1 MLEHGVIPPNIHFH
15 NPNPM
20 IDFENWNIRIPTQLM
35 KWPSQGTR
43 RISINSFGYGGTNA
57 HAILDDAYSYLGGR
71 GLRGLHYVKTLKG
84 DSSKDYEDREEEE
97 EEEYNPQPNTP
108 RVYVLTAQD
117 RAGLSRTKKSLASY
131 IRTKIDELHDD
142 SQAESYLANLA
153 YTLSNKRSKLQ
164 WKTFELASSLEEL
177 ADALESSDGGRIEA
191 MSSSVPR
198 LGFVFTGQGAQWAT
212 MGMAL
217 MAFPEFSGSIE
228 AADSFL
234 KKTLRCPWSAR
245 AELFRGKGTSR
256 LGLAL
261 YSQTLCTV
269 LQVALVDLLR
279 KWAVVPNAVVG
290 HSSGEIAAAYC
301 AGYLSRED
309 AWRIAYS
316 RGVVCSSMKTAAP
329 DLDGAMMAVG
339 ASPDTCS
346 AFIERIC
353 PDKVNIACINSP
365 SSVTLSGDAA
375 AIISLQQA
383 LQEENIFAR
392 KLLVD
397 TAYHSKHMQL
407 VAQQYAKAIADIQPR
422 ANTTTGGDTPCKMY
436 SSVTESEITYKDLGP
451 DYWVRNLVS
460 PVRFATAIQNLMR
473 PDADARSSG
482 TDAVDILVEI
492 GPHTALRGPATQ
504 SIQALGVNNKLYLSA
519 IVRNEGAVETT
530 LNLIGTLIAYGR
542 PVELAWVNGTVT
554 GKNKTLVD
562 LPSYPWNHAQQYWS
576 ESRLARGRKDRNVS
590 ASSLLGSPVPSFLDG
605 ERVWRGFLRRSEE
618 PWMVD
623 HNIHASVLYPGAGF
637 LAMAIEAALQGADAA
652 RNVKGLGLRD
662 IEFLSAMLVPEDDE
676 LEHTITLRPYSL
688 ITDSL
693 EELWNEFV
701 ICSSP
706 DRKSL
711 VRNCRGLIRVCYD
724 DSGAENIITGKE
736 AQEDAGLLRYKQ
748 ASSSCKEE
756 QQPAEFYQTLNDL
769 GYNYGPTFANITEVL
784 LGDGQSCGSVTIPSI
799 GLQDAQRP
807 HVIHPATLDAM
818 FHLAFAAANSNH
830 LSKLAVP
837 MVPKSIDE
845 MYISTEIPYLAHAK
859 LKGYSKARKLGSRRL
874 LKATI
879 GIVDEEE
886 QQSVLEISGLHCAEI
901 AQSSAIQKTA
911 VLARKI
917 CSKLIWRPSINL
929 ITNED
934 IQRIV
939 SISAN
944 PDADAASA
952 GTTAPPTHYQQL
964 SEVSYSVSFRAPLLL
979 SFFFLWNS
987 GI

>member
-15 NPNPM
+15 NPNPK
-20 IDFENWNIRIPTQLM
+20 IDFENWNIQIPTQLM

-71 GLRGLHYVKTLKG
+71 SLRGLHYV
-84 DSSKDYEDREEEE
+84 SSEDHQDREEEE
-97 EEEYNPQPNTP
+97 EEEEYSTQPNTP

-117 RAGLSRTKKSLASY
+117 RAGLSRTKKSLSSY
-131 IRTKIDELHDD
+131 LRTKIDDLHDD
-142 SQAESYLANLA
+142 SQAEKYLADLA
-153 YTLSNKRSKLQ
+153 YTLSDKRSRLQ
-164 WKTFELASSLEEL
+164 WKTFALASSLDEL
-177 ADALESSDGGRIEA
+177 ADALESADGGRIEV
-191 MSSSVPR
+191 MSSRVPR

-217 MAFPEFSGSIE
+217 MAFPEFSASIE
-228 AADSFL
+228 AADLFL
-234 KKTLRCPWSAR
+234 KKTLGCPWSAR
-245 AELFRGKGTSR
+245 AELSRGKGTSR

-279 KWAVVPNAVVG
+279 KWAVVPDAVVG
-290 HSSGEIAAAYC
+290 HSSGEIGAAYC

-309 AWRIAYS
+309 ALRIAYS
-316 RGVVCSSMKTAAP
+316 RGVVCSNMKTAAP
-329 DLDGAMMAVG
+329 DLEGAMMAVG

-346 AFIERIC
+346 AFIERVC

-375 AIISLQQA
+375 AIISLQSA

-397 TAYHSKHMQL
+397 TAYHSKHMKL
-407 VAQQYAKAIADIQPR
+407 VAEQYAKAIAVIQPR
-422 ANTTTGGDTPCKMY
+422 ANTTTGGDAACKMY

-460 PVRFATAIQNLMR
+460 PVKFATAIQHLMR

-504 SIQALGVNNKLYLSA
+504 SIQALGVNNKPYLSA
-519 IVRNEGAVETT
+519 VVRNESAVETT

-542 PVELAWVNGTVT
+542 PVELASVNGTVT
-554 GKNKTLVD
+554 GKNKILVD

-576 ESRLARGRKDRNVS
+576 ESRLARGRKDRPVS
-590 ASSLLGSPVPSFLDG
+590 ASSLLGSPVPSFLEG
-605 ERVWRGFLRRSEE
+605 ERVWRGFLRLSEE
-618 PWMVD
+618 PWMAD
-623 HNIHASVLYPGAGF
+623 HNIQDSVLYPGAGF
-637 LAMAIEAALQGADAA
+637 LAMAIEAALQGAGTA
-652 RNVKGLGLRD
+652 RKVKGLSLRD
-662 IEFLSAMLVPEDDE
+662 IEFLSAMLVPEDEE
-676 LEHTITLRPYSL
+676 LEHTITLRPHSSV
-688 ITDSL
+688 TNSS

-724 DSGAENIITGKE
+724 DLGVDDMITEKE
-736 AQEDAGLLRYKQ
+736 AHEDPGLLRYKQ
-748 ASSSCKEE
+748 ASSLCKEE
-756 QQPAEFYQTLNDL
+756 QQPAEFYQTLTDL
-769 GYNYGPTFANITEVL
+769 GYNYGLTFANITEVL
-784 LGDGQSCGSVTIPSI
+784 VGDGQSCGSVTIPNI
-799 GLQDAQRP
+799 GIHDAQRP

-837 MVPKSIDE
+837 MVPKSMDE
-845 MYISTEIPYLAHAK
+845 MYISTDIPYLAQTK

-886 QQSVLEISGLHCAEI
+886 QQSVLEISGLHCTEI
-901 AQSSAIQKTA
+901 AQTNATQKTA
-911 VLARKI
+911 VLARKM
-917 CSKLIWRPSINL
+917 CSKLIWRPSINF

-939 SISAN
+939 SISTE
-944 PDADAASA
+944 PSTQASN
-952 GTTAPPTHYQQL
+952 YQQL
-964 SEVSYSVSFRAPLLL
+964 SEVSYSVSFQAPLLP
-979 SFFFLWNS
+979 FLCL
-987 GI
+987 GL